1 MARPPEAVA
10 AADSA
15 NLACTSAFSSVCV
28 FCGSKTGNRSSFVE
42 AAELLGEELVRRGV
56 GLVYGGGGVGLMGK
70 VSGTVFRKGGKV
82 LGVIP
87 VALQPVELSGESVGE
102 VRVVADMHERKA
114 LMAKEAD
121 AFIALPGGFGTL
133 EELLEVITWQQLG
146 YHTKPIGC
154 LNIDGYFDLLLA
166 FIDKSVQSG
175 FITQEAREI
184 RNGFYSECAHRCYG
198 GSSAKVSRIVTVL
211 W

>member
-121 AFIALPGGFGTL
+121 AFIALPGGFGTRGTL
-133 EELLEVITWQQLG
+133 GGDHLAATWVPYQTDRLPQ
-146 YHTKPIGC
+146 
-154 LNIDGYFDLLLA
+154 
-166 FIDKSVQSG
+166 
-175 FITQEAREI
+175 
-184 RNGFYSECAHRCYG
+184 HRRLFRPPSCFH
-198 GSSAKVSRIVTVL
+198 
-211 W
+211 

>member
-28 FCGSKTGNRSSFVE
+28 FCGSKGGNRSSFVE

-102 VRVVADMHERKA
+102 VRVVADMHERK
-114 LMAKEAD
+114 
-121 AFIALPGGFGTL
+121 
-133 EELLEVITWQQLG
+133 
-146 YHTKPIGC
+146 KP
-154 LNIDGYFDLLLA
+154 
-166 FIDKSVQSG
+166 
-175 FITQEAREI
+175 
-184 RNGFYSECAHRCYG
+184 
-198 GSSAKVSRIVTVL
+198 
-211 W
+211 

>member
-1 MARPPEAVA
+1 M
-10 AADSA
+10 
-15 NLACTSAFSSVCV
+15 
-28 FCGSKTGNRSSFVE
+28 
-42 AAELLGEELVRRGV
+42 
-56 GLVYGGGGVGLMGK
+56 
-70 VSGTVFRKGGKV
+70 
-82 LGVIP
+82 IP

-175 FITQEAREI
+175 FITQEARENS
-184 RNGFYSECAHRCYG
+184 RNGFYS
-198 GSSAKVSRIVTVL
+198 SALIDAMEARVL
-211 W
+211 K

>member
-121 AFIALPGGFGTL
+121 GLIALRVG
-133 EELLEVITWQQLG
+133 LG
-146 YHTKPIGC
+146 
-154 LNIDGYFDLLLA
+154 L
-166 FIDKSVQSG
+166 S
-175 FITQEAREI
+175 
-184 RNGFYSECAHRCYG
+184 RNSWR
-198 GSSAKVSRIVTVL
+198 
-211 W
+211 